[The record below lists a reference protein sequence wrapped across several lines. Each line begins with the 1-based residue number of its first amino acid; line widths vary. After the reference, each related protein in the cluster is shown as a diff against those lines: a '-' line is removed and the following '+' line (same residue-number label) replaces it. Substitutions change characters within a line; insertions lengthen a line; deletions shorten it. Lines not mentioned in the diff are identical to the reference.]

1 MKGENPEFLFRFTDE
16 KKLRIALKNNQK
28 KFVCSAQLF
37 QICKISF
44 FKKQKFLWLFLQA
57 KLYTESWAL
66 FFQKEIFALKK
77 VF

>member
-37 QICKISF
+37 QICKISL
-44 FKKQKFLWLFLQA
+44 FKKQN
-57 KLYTESWAL
+57 
-66 FFQKEIFALKK
+66 FFGYVYKPTYILKVEIFPSKK
-77 VF
+77 I